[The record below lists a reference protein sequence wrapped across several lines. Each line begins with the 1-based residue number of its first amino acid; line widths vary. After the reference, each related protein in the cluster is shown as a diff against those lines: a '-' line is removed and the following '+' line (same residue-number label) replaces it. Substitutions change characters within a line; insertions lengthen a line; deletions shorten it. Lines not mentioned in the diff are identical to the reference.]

1 MKMLKN
7 LQIFVV
13 RNKNGNTTTLI
24 NITNFSFMD
33 FIQLIG
39 SALLT
44 KRFLSDS
51 YKNMKPNIVC
61 ETKNDAL
68 RYNEF

>member
-1 MKMLKN
+1 MLKK

-24 NITNFSFMD
+24 NITSFSIMD

-39 SALLT
+39 SVLST

-51 YKNMKPNIVC
+51 YIKITPNIVC
-61 ETKNDAL
+61 ETKFDAL
-68 RYNEF
+68 KYNEF

>member
-1 MKMLKN
+1 MLKN

-24 NITNFSFMD
+24 NITNFSIMD

-39 SALLT
+39 SVLLT
-44 KRFLSDS
+44 KRFLSVIN
-51 YKNMKPNIVC
+51 KKMTPNIVF
-61 ETKNDAL
+61 ETAFDAL

>member
-1 MKMLKN
+1 M
-7 LQIFVV
+7 
-13 RNKNGNTTTLI
+13 TSLI

-39 SALLT
+39 SVLLT

-51 YKNMKPNIVC
+51 YKKMTPNIVC
-61 ETKNDAL
+61 ETKFDAL